1 MTAQKE
7 PQTEERSED
16 SEEEEKRPSE
26 EYTCYGVDLKPFLPL
41 TLALSTVIGGV
52 CFFSLQLPLVGH
64 WTPISHALLFYG
76 CALVYGLTLACMMYA
91 TWADPGQVNAGKKT
105 RGVAVGDIEQ
115 GGAPSMPL
123 RAHQSFQ
130 YERPIRRYDHWCKY
144 VNNVIGLLNHREF
157 VIMLGGLSS
166 IAVLG
171 IVVDALLTVLII
183 ARNGLMEST
192 KTNIILALHFVYSV
206 ILLKLVLPII
216 RIHIGLIS
224 RNEMGIEW
232 KNHRHN
238 VANDTSRGDN
248 IYVHE
253 LDDEEFNELLE
264 GGAFVY
270 DASRNP
276 FDQGCLVNCW
286 TFWCQARW
294 TSDAKGEF

>member
-1 MTAQKE
+1 
-7 PQTEERSED
+7 
-16 SEEEEKRPSE
+16 
-26 EYTCYGVDLKPFLPL
+26 
-41 TLALSTVIGGV
+41 
-52 CFFSLQLPLVGH
+52 
-64 WTPISHALLFYG
+64 
-76 CALVYGLTLACMMYA
+76 
-91 TWADPGQVNAGKKT
+91 
-105 RGVAVGDIEQ
+105 
-115 GGAPSMPL
+115 
-123 RAHQSFQ
+123 
-130 YERPIRRYDHWCKY
+130 
-144 VNNVIGLLNHREF
+144 
-157 VIMLGGLSS
+157 MLGGLSS

-171 IVVDALLTVLII
+171 MVVDALLGVLMI
-183 ARNGLMEST
+183 AQKGLVEST
-192 KTNIILALHFVYSV
+192 QTSTILALHLIYSV